1 MKVSLSPRAHIPNRI
16 CFLDPFSHSTPS
28 CLLHHTIPAGKS
40 WRCLSRATATRSSG
54 FPPPTLPLPRHHV
67 SVRWVCRY
75 HGLTAH
81 ARHRLPS
88 VFYACGSIDARL
100 HANPSEPC
108 LRVRVL
114 SAANPSCWLMSGRT
128 SARSTLSTV
137 HLTCLDESRRYGT
150 SDIRPHYNLAR
161 RTIAHKCSVP
171 CRLRTHFAYTEEPC
185 RALSAVLCE

>member
-1 MKVSLSPRAHIPNRI
+1 MALPQPSYRHPVIRL
-16 CFLDPFSHSTPS
+16 STPNTS
-28 CLLHHTIPAGKS
+28 STSPPCVCQAAG
-40 WRCLSRATATRSSG
+40 
-54 FPPPTLPLPRHHV
+54 
-67 SVRWVCRY
+67 WVCQY

-137 HLTCLDESRRYGT
+137 HLTCLDESRMYGT